1 MKELN
6 KIFKKIKSK
15 LHLAAKTKLTKSR
28 LDRGGGEIFT
38 KRRKRN
44 DIVLIPFETF
54 TNSFKSDVKQL
65 SIYEDGYYILCSP
78 EEYYNNSK
86 ILENVPSLR
95 YYQSKEDV
103 LDFPFLEEDITK
115 KDSNGK
121 IIGNV
126 VVNIMDLNKHSKK
139 TEYKGVKLI
148 GQNAYDYATHEE
160 QDYVEYSLLYQ
171 MIRMEDFN
179 GFFENDFL
187 SLVDKFVKLFENSEL
202 YLDNPRLIENTS
214 NGTKC
219 PVLKKKLLYFDII
232 NGTIKGDLGRN
243 NNNRTVTK
251 INLHHIDRLING
263 KLNHNHKNVF
273 LGTAAGNT
281 IDSALINENM
291 SLCDFLLTQVCAR
304 QYDENLMQAIRDIV
318 NK

>member
-6 KIFKKIKSK
+6 KVFKKIKSA
-15 LHLAAKTKLTKSR
+15 LHSGAKTKLTKSR

-44 DIVLIPFETF
+44 DVVLLPFETF
-54 TNSFKSDVKQL
+54 TNSLNCEVEKL
-65 SIYEDGYYILCSP
+65 SIYEQGYYILCSP

-86 ILENVPSLR
+86 ILKDLPSLI
-95 YYQSKEDV
+95 YYQLKEDV
-103 LDFPFLEEDITK
+103 LNYPYSEEDITK
-115 KDSNGK
+115 KDSDGK
-121 IIGNV
+121 IIGKV

-139 TEYKGVKLI
+139 IEYKGVKLI
-148 GQNAYDYATHEE
+148 GQNAYDYATEKE
-160 QDYVEYSLLYQ
+160 QDYVEYCLLYQ
-171 MIRMEDFN
+171 MIKMEDFN
-179 GFFENDFL
+179 NFFDKKFLNLVEN
-187 SLVDKFVKLFENSEL
+187 FVKIFENSEL
-202 YLDNPRLIENTS
+202 YLNNPRLIENTS

-219 PVLKKKLLYFDII
+219 PILKKKLLYSDII

-291 SLCDFLLTQVCAR
+291 SICDLILTQVRAR
-304 QYDENLMQAIRDIV
+304 LDDKNLMQAIRDIV
-318 NK
+318 N